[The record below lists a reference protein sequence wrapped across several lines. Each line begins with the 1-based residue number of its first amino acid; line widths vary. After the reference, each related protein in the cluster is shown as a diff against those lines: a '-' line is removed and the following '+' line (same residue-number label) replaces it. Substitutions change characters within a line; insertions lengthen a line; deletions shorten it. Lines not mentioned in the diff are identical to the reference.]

1 MTEEPL
7 TPTGQPPVVP
17 PTQPTVP
24 PEQSV
29 VPPSKPGTLPT
40 QPSPGSRAG
49 VVWTF
54 TVVAVV
60 VLIFLVVFMVQNQD
74 RVTVNFLGF
83 QGQLA
88 LGIAMLIASVAGAL
102 VVAIAGA
109 VRIIQLRAR
118 ARTAAKRLAKSGN

>member
-1 MTEEPL
+1 MAQEPQFSAE
-7 TPTGQPPVVP
+7 PQPEVP
-17 PTQPTVP
+17 PRQPESIP
-24 PEQSV
+24 A
-29 VPPSKPGTLPT
+29 

-54 TVVAVV
+54 TIVALVI
-60 VLIFLVVFMVQNQD
+60 LIFLVVFMIQNQG
-74 RVTVNFLGF
+74 RVTVYFLGF

-88 LGIAMLIASVAGAL
+88 LGIAMLIAAVAGAL

-118 ARTAAKRLAKSGN
+118 ARAAAKRLAKSGR

>member
-1 MTEEPL
+1 M
-7 TPTGQPPVVP
+7 
-17 PTQPTVP
+17 
-24 PEQSV
+24 